1 MSIFKKKITD
11 SDVLDFLEKNPNF
24 FISHPEI
31 LEILEIK
38 HVSGEATSLIEKQV
52 EIIKTK
58 NLDVSSKL
66 SQFLENAEHNQN
78 LFIKIQNLVLQMI
91 SETSLNSLAT
101 AVEVFFHEELKTE
114 ICKIYFFTPDGS
126 YGLDSE
132 KIVTPEIATSI
143 FSDLFKENDIALG
156 GVTNEVSGIVFGAK
170 ANIKEAA
177 IGKLKSSKIA
187 GTLALGSS
195 ELGKFP
201 KDSETLFLEFVISV
215 FSNQIDKILPA
226 TDG

>member
-38 HVSGEATSLIEKQV
+38 HASGEATSLI
-52 EIIKTK
+52 
-58 NLDVSSKL
+58 
-66 SQFLENAEHNQN
+66 ENAEHNQN
-78 LFIKIQNLVLQMI
+78 LFIKIQHLVLQMI

-114 ICKIYFFTPDGS
+114 ICKVYFFTPENS

-132 KIVTPEIATSI
+132 KIITPEIATSI

-156 GVTNEVSGIVFGAK
+156 GVTNEVSGMVFGAK

-195 ELGKFP
+195 ELEKFP

-215 FSNQIDKILPA
+215 FSNQIDKILPVA
-226 TDG
+226 DG

>member
-1 MSIFKKKITD
+1 MSIFNKKISET
-11 SDVLDFLEKNPNF
+11 DVLNYLKENPNF
-24 FISHPEI
+24 FIKHPEI
-31 LEILEIK
+31 LEILEIE
-38 HVSGEATSLIEKQV
+38 HASGEATSLIEKQV
-52 EIIKTK
+52 EIIKKK
-58 NLDVSSKL
+58 NLDVTNKL
-66 SQFLENAEHNQN
+66 SEFLENAEHNQN

-114 ICKIYFFTPDGS
+114 ICKVYFFTPENS

-132 KIVTPEIATSI
+132 KIITPEIATSI

-156 GVTNEVSGIVFGAK
+156 GVTNEVSGMVFGAK

-195 ELGKFP
+195 ELEKFP

-215 FSNQIDKILPA
+215 FSNQIDKILPVA
-226 TDG
+226 DG

>member
-1 MSIFKKKITD
+1 MSIFNKKI
-11 SDVLDFLEKNPNF
+11 SEADVLNYLKENPNF
-24 FISHPEI
+24 FVKHPEI
-31 LEILEIK
+31 LEILEIE
-38 HVSGEATSLIEKQV
+38 HASGEATSLIEKQV
-52 EIIKTK
+52 EIIKKK
-58 NLDVSSKL
+58 NLDVTNKL
-66 SQFLENAEHNQN
+66 SEFLENAEHNQN

-114 ICKIYFFTPDGS
+114 ICKVYFFTPENS

-132 KIVTPEIATSI
+132 KIITPEIATSI

-156 GVTNEVSGIVFGAK
+156 GVTNDVSGMVFGAK

-215 FSNQIDKILPA
+215 FSNQIDKILPVA
-226 TDG
+226 DG

>member
-1 MSIFKKKITD
+1 MSIFKKKISD

-31 LEILEIK
+31 LETLEIK
-38 HVSGEATSLIEKQV
+38 HASGEATSLIEKQV

-58 NLDVSSKL
+58 NLDVNSKL
-66 SQFLENAEHNQN
+66 SKFLENAEHNQN
-78 LFIKIQNLVLQMI
+78 LFIKIQSLVLQMI

-101 AVEVFFHEELKTE
+101 AVEAFFHEELKTE
-114 ICKIYFFTPDGS
+114 ICKVYFFTPDGS

>member
-38 HVSGEATSLIEKQV
+38 HASGEATSLIEKQV

-78 LFIKIQNLVLQMI
+78 LFIKIQSFYTKKVHQ
-91 SETSLNSLAT
+91 
-101 AVEVFFHEELKTE
+101 
-114 ICKIYFFTPDGS
+114 
-126 YGLDSE
+126 
-132 KIVTPEIATSI
+132 
-143 FSDLFKENDIALG
+143 
-156 GVTNEVSGIVFGAK
+156 
-170 ANIKEAA
+170 
-177 IGKLKSSKIA
+177 
-187 GTLALGSS
+187 
-195 ELGKFP
+195 
-201 KDSETLFLEFVISV
+201 
-215 FSNQIDKILPA
+215 
-226 TDG
+226 

>member
-1 MSIFKKKITD
+1 MQ
-11 SDVLDFLEKNPNF
+11 L
-24 FISHPEI
+24 
-31 LEILEIK
+31 
-38 HVSGEATSLIEKQV
+38 
-52 EIIKTK
+52 
-58 NLDVSSKL
+58 
-66 SQFLENAEHNQN
+66 
-78 LFIKIQNLVLQMI
+78 
-91 SETSLNSLAT
+91 
-101 AVEVFFHEELKTE
+101 
-114 ICKIYFFTPDGS
+114 ICKIYFFTPEGS
-126 YGLDSE
+126 YGLDSK

-156 GVTNEVSGIVFGAK
+156 GVTKELSGMVFGAK

-215 FSNQIDKILPA
+215 FSNQIDKILPVA
-226 TDG
+226 DG

>member
-1 MSIFKKKITD
+1 MSIFKKKISD

-31 LEILEIK
+31 LETLEIK
-38 HVSGEATSLIEKQV
+38 HASGEATSLIEKQV

-58 NLDVSSKL
+58 NLDVNSKL
-66 SQFLENAEHNQN
+66 SKFLENAEHNQN
-78 LFIKIQNLVLQMI
+78 LFIKIQSLVLQMI

-101 AVEVFFHEELKTE
+101 AVEAFFHEELKTE
-114 ICKIYFFTPDGS
+114 ICKVYFFTPDGS

-156 GVTNEVSGIVFGAK
+156 GVTNEVSGVVFGAK

-195 ELGKFP
+195 KLGKFQ

-226 TDG
+226 IDG